1 MGENMSFQG
10 FCKIVFI
17 VGCLGT
23 GIPRC
28 MAHPMPNTLVGITVT
43 SNGHFM
49 WIQTPLEDVETA
61 IGSPLSQLPPTAAGD
76 YFRQHITLKGSD
88 GTAWN
93 LVPDGPGEVMA
104 VSDSM
109 ARTYQEFKIKFR
121 VEPPPH
127 ANHRQFTLW
136 YDAIM
141 HRIVTHQAI
150 LHVQQD
156 WENGIRESAQWLATI
171 QVEPETGQIL
181 PVSVQLEAGSTW
193 TGFSAMIHL
202 GARHIA
208 EGSDHLLFLLLLLLI
223 APLGS
228 DGRRWL
234 QSRGIRYSL
243 RRLLTVVT
251 AFTVGHSVTLGLC
264 SLGWIPFSTRWIEVL
279 IAGSI
284 LVSAIHALRPLF
296 FQREKWVA
304 AGFGLIHGM
313 AFSNTLSGLYLEP
326 KQLIW
331 SILGFNLGIELMQ
344 LFLVALVLVP
354 LLVLSASVQYGR
366 LRIPVAILGGV
377 AALAW
382 IHERLTDTENPISQ
396 WADGVVQYPFLVFA
410 LLLMATGWVY
420 VRQKP
425 TLLNNN
431 FSNT

>member
-1 MGENMSFQG
+1 MGKNMSIKG
-10 FCKIVFI
+10 FFKVFFT
-17 VGCLGT
+17 VGCLFA

-28 MAHPMPNTLVGITVT
+28 FAHPMPNTLVSITVT

-61 IGSPLSQLPPTAAGD
+61 IGNPLHQLPPNAAAD
-76 YFRQHITLKGSD
+76 YFRQHISLKGND
-88 GTAWN
+88 GTAWE
-93 LVPDGPGEVMA
+93 LVPDGPGEVFTVA
-104 VSDSM
+104 DSM
-109 ARTYQEFKIKFR
+109 ARTYQEFSLKFR
-121 VEPPPH
+121 VNPPPR

-150 LHVQQD
+150 VHVRQD
-156 WENGIRESAQWLATI
+156 WENGIQERAQWLATI
-171 QVEPETGQIL
+171 QVEPETGQVL
-181 PVSVQLEAGSTW
+181 PVSVQLGAGSTW
-193 TGFSAMIHL
+193 TGFSAMMHL
-202 GARHIA
+202 GAQHIS

-234 QSRGIRYSL
+234 PSRGIRYSL
-243 RRLLTVVT
+243 YRLLMVVT
-251 AFTVGHSVTLGLC
+251 AFTIGHSVTLGLC

-326 KQLIW
+326 RQLMW

-354 LLVLSASVQYGR
+354 LLVLSASAQYGR
-366 LRIPVAILGGV
+366 VRIPVAILGGV

-382 IHERLTDTENPISQ
+382 IHQRLTNSENPISQ
-396 WADGVVQYPFLVFA
+396 WADGVVQYPILLFS
-410 LLLMATGWVY
+410 LLLMATACVY
-420 VRQKP
+420 FRPKKMPSVC
-425 TLLNNN
+425 
-431 FSNT
+431 